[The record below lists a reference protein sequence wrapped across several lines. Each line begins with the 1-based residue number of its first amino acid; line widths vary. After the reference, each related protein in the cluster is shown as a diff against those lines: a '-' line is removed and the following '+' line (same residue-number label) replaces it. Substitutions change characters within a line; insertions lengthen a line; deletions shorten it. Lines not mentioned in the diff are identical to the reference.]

1 MKSYFKLL
9 LIILAFMN
17 KTTEF
22 GYINLFYVPVH

>member
-1 MKSYFKLL
+1 MKSYFKIL
-9 LIILAFMN
+9 ILAFMN